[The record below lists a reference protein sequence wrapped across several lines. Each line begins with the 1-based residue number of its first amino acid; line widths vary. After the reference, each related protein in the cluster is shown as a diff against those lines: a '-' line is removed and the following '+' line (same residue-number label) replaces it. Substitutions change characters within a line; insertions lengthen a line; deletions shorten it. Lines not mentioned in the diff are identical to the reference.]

1 MSFFAGAFECDAPRL
16 GDVKGRARGGRVAT
30 LGRPLARSLVLL
42 FCGSHASLSLSVLL
56 EDEFDPR
63 LG

>member
-30 LGRPLARSLVLL
+30 LSRPLARSLVLL